1 MSLPS
6 LSSSIFRSDFIAL
19 ETFSSPFSPIDTVF
33 FSSHLVRASAQKG
46 EAKREAKMSKRVLVP
61 ISTGFEEIEAL
72 TVVDILNRAGASVV
86 LAGLV
91 PGPVTGRSKITV
103 IPDMDLDAALA
114 AEPYELVVLP
124 GGLPNAY
131 TLRDDPRIIAL
142 LKESA
147 ANNKEVAAICAA
159 PAALEKAG
167 LLAGIPATGHPSCES
182 DLRSAR
188 YSEARVVQSGNVT
201 TSRSAGTAMEF
212 AFSLVRTLFGEEKV
226 REVNIGVL
234 ATGVDAG

>member
-1 MSLPS
+1 M
-6 LSSSIFRSDFIAL
+6 
-19 ETFSSPFSPIDTVF
+19 T
-33 FSSHLVRASAQKG
+33 KW
-46 EAKREAKMSKRVLVP
+46 VLVP

-86 LAGLV
+86 LAGLI

-103 IPDMDLDAALA
+103 VPDMDLDAAL
-114 AEPYELVVLP
+114 EKGPYDMVVLP

-142 LKESA
+142 VRQTA
-147 ANNKEVAAICAA
+147 AENHQVAAICAA
-159 PAALEKAG
+159 PAVLEKAG
-167 LLAGIPATGHPSCES
+167 LLNGICATGHPSCEE
-182 DLRSAR
+182 DLVSAV
-188 YSEARVVQSGNVT
+188 YSQDRVVRVGNVT

-226 REVNIGVL
+226 GEVNAGVL
-234 ATGVDAG
+234 AKV